1 MTGDMRIQTTYPTN
15 YNPGRLYFFIKRGA
29 NMEEQIRNTAEKL
42 KQLDAENVKLIDS
55 GISLLIARQEI
66 EKNKEKKEA
75 VCS

>member
-1 MTGDMRIQTTYPTN
+1 MGLTVEREYRKQGEEQ
-15 YNPGRLYFFIKRGA
+15 

>member
-1 MTGDMRIQTTYPTN
+1 
-15 YNPGRLYFFIKRGA
+15 
-29 NMEEQIRNTAEKL
+29 MEEQIRNAAEKL

-66 EKNKEKKEA
+66 EENKKKKEA

>member
-1 MTGDMRIQTTYPTN
+1 
-15 YNPGRLYFFIKRGA
+15 
-29 NMEEQIRNTAEKL
+29 MEEQIRNAAEKL

-66 EKNKEKKEA
+66 EKNKEKNKEKKEA